1 MLFQALE
8 VDFKKVPA
16 LRELAM
22 KCGDQKKR
30 KKKRKTIINNHFF
43 KKTMINRESFESK
56 NGNFKWE
63 KKVSLKRRQCWT
75 KN

>member
-1 MLFQALE
+1 MFFQALE

-22 KCGDQKKR
+22 KCGDQKK
-30 KKKRKTIINNHFF
+30 KKSKTIINNHFF
-43 KKTMINRESFESK
+43 KKTMINGESFESK

-63 KKVSLKRRQCWT
+63 KKVSLNRRQCWT